1 MASQRM
7 LLALEFIEVYNMQ
20 TDPIGINALRD
31 LGIKS
36 YYYVYTHVTLSI
48 NTPQWEMTLYVLC
61 IRRVVF
67 CIEVTGSG
75 RPAVRDLLA
84 SLEYG
89 PAPESP
95 AVVEAWL
102 EDHGRSLGHFIG
114 NQWVKPEGR
123 KSYSSYN
130 PATGALLAT
139 TVQGNPQTYIG
150 NKNTQW
156 MFIKRNTGN
165 CILF

>member
-1 MASQRM
+1 M
-7 LLALEFIEVYNMQ
+7 LLALKFIEVYNMQ
-20 TDPIGINALRD
+20 TDPMGSMYCVILVSNLTTMCIHMRLLAL
-31 LGIKS
+31 I
-36 YYYVYTHVTLSI
+36 
-48 NTPQWEMTLYVLC
+48 PQWEMTLYVMC
-61 IRRVVF
+61 VHRVVF
-67 CIEVTGSG
+67 CVEITGSG

-102 EDHGRSLGHFIG
+102 EDHERSLGHFIG

-139 TVQGNPQTYIG
+139 TVQGTCNTHTLGIQYILAVDVHD
-150 NKNTQW
+150 
-156 MFIKRNTGN
+156 IKGNTGN
-165 CILF
+165 CNL